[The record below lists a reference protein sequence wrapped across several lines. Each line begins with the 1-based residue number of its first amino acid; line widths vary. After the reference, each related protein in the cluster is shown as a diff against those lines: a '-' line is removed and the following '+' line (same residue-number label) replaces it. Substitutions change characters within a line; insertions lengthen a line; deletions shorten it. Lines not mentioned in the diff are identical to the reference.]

1 MENTLTVIIIVIGVI
16 IFGWLGYLTYRFFA
30 YIKEKEELLKKAR
43 GKDVESLLEESL
55 KQTETARQDI
65 KKIYEALDG
74 LGKLAIASITKVAVV
89 RFNPF
94 NDTGSN
100 QSFAIAFLNAENSGM
115 VMSSLHGR
123 EGTRIYSKPIKE
135 GKSEHHLTGEEV
147 EVIEKAQKK

>member
-1 MENTLTVIIIVIGVI
+1 MENTLQMIVIIIGVAVL
-16 IFGWLGYLTYRFFA
+16 GWLSYLSYRFFS

-55 KQTETARQDI
+55 NQSEKAHQDI
-65 KKIYEALDG
+65 KKIYKALDG
-74 LGKLAIASITKVAVV
+74 LEKLAMASITKVAVV

-94 NDTGSN
+94 DDTGSN

-135 GKSEHHLTGEEV
+135 GKSEFNLTGEETKA
-147 EVIEKAQKK
+147 IEKAQNK